1 MTNEYEKDI
10 HIDESSIDTEW
21 LEQPMKMFKYCA
33 LAAQTRMDLD
43 KAKEALD
50 IIKAEIDKEVRNSP
64 SDYGLDKVTD
74 KAIESIT
81 ITQKNYIRVNNEY
94 IQARYE
100 NEMVLAAVRAIDQRK
115 DALEN
120 LVRLHGQQYFA
131 GPKEPHNITQQRNKK
146 VLIRKT

>member
-1 MTNEYEKDI
+1 MNEYEKDL
-10 HIDESSIDTEW
+10 HIIESAIDTEW

-43 KAKEALD
+43 HAKEAFD
-50 IIKAEIDKEVRNSP
+50 IIKAEMDKNIRNAP
-64 SDYGLDKVTD
+64 SDYGLEKVTD

-81 ITQKNYIRVNNEY
+81 ITQKEYIKASNDY
-94 IQARYE
+94 IQAKYE
-100 NEMVLAAVRAIDQRK
+100 NEMALAAVRACDQRK

-131 GPKEPHNITQQRNKK
+131 GPREPRNITQERNKR
-146 VLIRKT
+146 VLIRKS